1 MEIFLTL
8 GLLTL
13 FSPHIAVAQ
22 AASNT
27 PPEASKIVQVDVSTL
42 QEAWISKLSECESG
56 DYDHAINPKDT
67 DGTASLGTFQFKV
80 TTYEWLLNKYDI
92 PTAPI
97 FSSTTQRAIVRRMIN
112 DPQIDISHQFPHCSK
127 VLGLPPR

>member
-1 MEIFLTL
+1 MQFIFSIGLAL
-8 GLLTL
+8 GLLG
-13 FSPHIAVAQ
+13 PHTAVAQ
-22 AASNT
+22 AT
-27 PPEASKIVQVDVSTL
+27 QQPIERVELRQVDTLVL
-42 QEAWISKLSECESG
+42 QEAWISKLANCESG

-112 DPQIDISHQFPHCSK
+112 DPQIDISKQFPHCSK
-127 VLGLPPR
+127 LLGMPLR